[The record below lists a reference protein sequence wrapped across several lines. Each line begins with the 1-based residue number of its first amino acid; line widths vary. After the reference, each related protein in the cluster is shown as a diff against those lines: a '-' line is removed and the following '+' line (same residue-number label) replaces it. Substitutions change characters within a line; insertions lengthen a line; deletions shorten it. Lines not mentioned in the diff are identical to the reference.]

1 MHSKFIKMVDLMLSF
16 LNTHTHTIK
25 VTQGKWEIVD
35 VWHLHFPACGD
46 DITGTCLCLNSLN
59 YTH

>member
-16 LNTHTHTIK
+16 LNTHTHTPK
-25 VTQGKWEIVD
+25 VIQGNWEIAD
-35 VWHLHFPACGD
+35 GWYLHFPACGD
-46 DITGTCLCLNSLN
+46 GIAGICLYLNSSN